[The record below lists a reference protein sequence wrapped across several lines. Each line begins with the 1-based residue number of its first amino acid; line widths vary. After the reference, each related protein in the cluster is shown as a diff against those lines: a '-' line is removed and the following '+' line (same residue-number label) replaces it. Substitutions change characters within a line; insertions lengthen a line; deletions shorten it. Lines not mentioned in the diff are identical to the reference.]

1 MHFDEKNPEISS
13 LPIAPYLDEIC
24 GKLKSSPSHALVLTA
39 ETGAGKSTAVPV
51 ALLKHFSGKILMTE
65 PRRLA
70 AVAIADRV
78 SHLLGEETG
87 KTAGYS
93 LHLESKKSAQTRL
106 EVATEAILLRRLQS
120 DPLLENLTV
129 IVLDEFHERSIYSD
143 LALAFLKETMQ
154 LRDDLYLIVMSATIN
169 YQSLVNYLGTEQ
181 NPAVMMKIPG
191 RLFPV
196 KIEYCDSK
204 PLAQVVKDEVDNLTN
219 VRSQKKVISTSSI
232 TASSASI
239 LVFLPGIYEIKK
251 AKSELENMNLDAEIL
266 VLHSSVSLAEQR
278 KVLSPSK
285 ESKLRVILSSAIAET
300 SLTVPDVVTVID
312 SGLSRVNKIDLSTGM
327 EKLVTEHESV
337 FSADQRAGRA
347 GRVQAGKCV
356 RLWNKNDVR
365 IQQNLPEILRSD
377 LTQLV
382 LECAA
387 WGVSDKSKLNW
398 LDSPSDSSWNAAKS
412 LLENL
417 ECVDENG
424 KITEKGKSVLSLGLN
439 PRLACVALAVFAS
452 KKPLSL
458 VTSFTEFKDASESR
472 KKLFEEDL
480 LRRLSRVRHS
490 EQSFRHSERSEESQ
504 NPFLA
509 GFPDR
514 LAKLSEKSTDSSVYQ
529 FPSGRMAV
537 LKRDVLTKKSLS
549 DFPAWLIGVE
559 VSAGE
564 TIGKIF
570 SFETINQPELENFLD
585 EHSKTQ
591 TKTEFSLDDKNQ
603 LKAKKL
609 KTLSFGKI
617 ILKEKNVPIADSEYS
632 SALCDYLKNQDFFKL
647 PLDSQNQDK
656 LHAKLIDKKTENFLL
671 RVEFYLENSNSQSQV
686 RTTTKPDNGRKQSNV
701 IPTLG
706 AGIFL
711 SYKFHHLNELT
722 NDWLL
727 PFINSKNLTSETIY
741 NALYWFLDGTE
752 IDKKVPM
759 NITLPNG
766 RKVKVLYEKKQNKIQ
781 PTIEIIIQRIFGCF
795 ETPKILGVPVLLKLL
810 SPASRPLQITDDL
823 EHFWTTAW
831 PEICKEMKGRYPKH
845 NWDYKISS

>member
-1 MHFDEKNPEISS
+1 MNQNEISNPEISS
-13 LPIAPYLDEIC
+13 LPIAPFLDEIC
-24 GKLKSSPSHALVLTA
+24 ANLKSSPSRTLVLTA

-51 ALLKHFSGKILMTE
+51 ALLNNFKGKILMLE

-78 SHLLGEETG
+78 SNLLSEETG
-87 KTAGYS
+87 ETAGYR
-93 LHLESKKSAQTRL
+93 LHLESKISGKTRL
-106 EVATEAILLRRLQS
+106 EVVTEAILIRMLQS
-120 DPLLENLTV
+120 DPLLENINM

-169 YQSLVNYLGTEQ
+169 YQSLANYLGTEQ
-181 NPAVMMKIPG
+181 TTASVMKIPG

-196 KIEYCDSK
+196 KIEYCNSK
-204 PLAQVVKDEVDNLTN
+204 PLAEVVKDEIYDLTN
-219 VRSQKKVISTSSI
+219 VRSQKNMISTSVGGKTSSTIAI
-232 TASSASI
+232 TTRKSI

-251 AKSELENMNLDAEIL
+251 AKSELENFNLDAEIL

-285 ESKLRVILSSAIAET
+285 ESKIRVILSSAIAET

-327 EKLVTEHESV
+327 EKLVTMRESV

-347 GRVQAGKCV
+347 GRVQAGKCI
-356 RLWNKNDVR
+356 RLWSKNDVL
-365 IQQNLPEILRSD
+365 IQQNVPEILRSD

-387 WGVSDKSKLNW
+387 WGVSDKSKLSW
-398 LDSPSDSSWNAAKS
+398 LDSPSDSSWNAAEF

-417 ECVDENG
+417 DCLDGNG
-424 KITEKGKSVLSLGLN
+424 KITEKGKSVLSLGLS
-439 PRLACVALAVFAS
+439 PRLACVALAIFAS

-458 VTSFTEFKDASESR
+458 VTSFTEFKDASENR
-472 KKLFEEDL
+472 KKLFEDDL
-480 LRRLSRVRHS
+480 LRRLSKLPS
-490 EQSFRHSERSEESQ
+490 EKLLRHSERGEESQ

-529 FPSGRMAV
+529 FPSGRMAI
-537 LKRDVLTKKSLS
+537 LKREIVTEKNLS
-549 DFPAWLIGVE
+549 DFPEWLIGIE

-564 TIGKIF
+564 TAGKIY
-570 SFETINQPELENFLD
+570 SFETINRTELDDFLD
-585 EHSKTQ
+585 GHSKKQ
-591 TKTEFSLDDKNQ
+591 AKTDFSLDDKNQ
-603 LKAKKL
+603 LKAKKTE
-609 KTLSFGKI
+609 TLSFGKI
-617 ILKEKNVPIADSEYS
+617 ILKEKNVPIDDSEYS
-632 SALCDYLKNQDFFKL
+632 SALCDYLKNQEFFKL
-647 PLDSQNQDK
+647 PLDSQNK
-656 LHAKLIDKKTENFLL
+656 LQSKLIDKKIENFLF
-671 RVEFYLENSNSQSQV
+671 RVKFFLEQKGDFDKTNHH
-686 RTTTKPDNGRKQSNV
+686 TE
-701 IPTLG
+701 IY
-706 AGIFL
+706 
-711 SYKFHHLNELT
+711 YKFKQLNELT

-727 PFINSKNLTSETIY
+727 PFINSKTLTSETIY
-741 NALYWFLDGTE
+741 NALYWFLDGNE
-752 IDKKVPM
+752 IDKNVPT

-766 RKVKVLYEKKQNKIQ
+766 RKVKIYYEKAGAQNTIR
-781 PTIEIIIQRIFGCF
+781 PTIEIIIQQIFGCF
-795 ETPKILGVPVLLKLL
+795 ESPKILGVPVLLKLL

>member
-1 MHFDEKNPEISS
+1 MNPEISS

-24 GKLKSSPSHALVLTA
+24 NKLKSSPSHAIVLTA
-39 ETGAGKSTAVPV
+39 ETGAGKSTAVPG

-120 DPLLENLTV
+120 DPLLENVNV

-181 NPAVMMKIPG
+181 NPAIVMKIPG

-204 PLAQVVKDEVDNLTN
+204 PLAQVVKDEVDDLTN

-251 AKSELENMNLDAEIL
+251 AKSELENLNLDAEIL

-327 EKLVTEHESV
+327 EKLVTERESV

-382 LECAA
+382 LECAD
-387 WGVSDKSKLNW
+387 WGVSDKSKLSW

-452 KKPLSL
+452 KNPLSL
-458 VTSFTEFKDASESR
+458 VTSFTEFKDASENR
-472 KKLFEEDL
+472 KKLFEDDL
-480 LRRLSRVRHS
+480 LRRLSRVCHAEIIS
-490 EQSFRHSERSEESQ
+490 ASTNHAQLFQ

-514 LAKLSEKSTDSSVYQ
+514 LAKLSEKSTDSSIYQ

-537 LKRDVLTKKSLS
+537 LKRDVLSKKSLS
-549 DFPAWLIGVE
+549 DFPDWLIGVE

-564 TIGKIF
+564 TTGKIF
-570 SFETINQPELENFLD
+570 SFETINQSELDDFLD

-591 TKTEFSLDDKNQ
+591 AKTEFSLDDKNQ
-603 LKAKKL
+603 LKAKK
-609 KTLSFGKI
+609 TETVSFEKI
-617 ILKEKNVPIADSEYS
+617 ILKEKNVPITDSEYS

-647 PLDSQNQDK
+647 PLDSQNQEK
-656 LHAKLIDKKTENFLL
+656 LHTKLINKKTENFLL
-671 RVEFYLENSNSQSQV
+671 RVEFYLSQKSDFDKLNHH
-686 RTTTKPDNGRKQSNV
+686 TE
-701 IPTLG
+701 I
-706 AGIFL
+706 
-711 SYKFHHLNELT
+711 SYKFHYLNELT

-727 PFINSKNLTSETIY
+727 PFINSKILTSETIY
-741 NALYWFLDGTE
+741 NALYWFLDGNK
-752 IDKKVPM
+752 IDQKVPT
-759 NITLPNG
+759 NITLQNG
-766 RKVKVLYEKKQNKIQ
+766 HRAKISYEKNQNKIQ

-810 SPASRPLQITDDL
+810 SPASRPLQITNDL
-823 EHFWTTAW
+823 EHFWTTTW

>member
-1 MHFDEKNPEISS
+1 MNHEISS

-24 GKLKSSPSHALVLTA
+24 ANLKSSPSHALVLSA
-39 ETGAGKSTAVPV
+39 ETGAGKSTVVPV
-51 ALLKHFSGKILMTE
+51 ALLSHFSGKILMTE

-93 LHLESKKSAQTRL
+93 LHLDSKKSAQTRL
-106 EVATEAILLRRLQS
+106 EVATEAILIRRLQS
-120 DPLLENLTV
+120 DPLLENVNV

-154 LRDDLYLIVMSATIN
+154 LRDDLFIIVMSATIN
-169 YQSLVNYLGTEQ
+169 YQSLANYLGTEK
-181 NPAVMMKIPG
+181 NPASVMKIPG

-196 KIEYCDSK
+196 KIDYCDSK
-204 PLAQVVKDEVDNLTN
+204 PLAKVIKEEINDLTN
-219 VRSQKKVISTSSI
+219 VRSQKNVILTSVGGETSSTSAI
-232 TASSASI
+232 TMGKSI

-251 AKSELENMNLDAEIL
+251 AKSELENLNLNVEIL
-266 VLHSSVSLAEQR
+266 VLHSSVSFAEQR
-278 KVLSPSK
+278 KVLSPSR
-285 ESKLRVILSSAIAET
+285 ESKIRVILSSAIAET

-327 EKLVTEHESV
+327 EKLVTERESV
-337 FSADQRAGRA
+337 FSADQRTGRA

-382 LECAA
+382 LECAS
-387 WGVSDKSKLNW
+387 WGVSDKSKLSW

-439 PRLACVALAVFAS
+439 PRLACVALAVFSS

-458 VTSFTEFKDASESR
+458 VTLFTEFKDASENR
-472 KKLFEEDL
+472 KKLFEDDL
-480 LRRLSRVRHS
+480 LRRLSRVCHAEFIS
-490 EQSFRHSERSEESQ
+490 ESMNHASLSQ

-529 FPSGRMAV
+529 FPSGRMAI

-549 DFPAWLIGVE
+549 DFPDWLIGVE

-564 TIGKIF
+564 TTGKIF
-570 SFETINQPELENFLD
+570 SFETINRTELDDFLNG
-585 EHSKTQ
+585 HSKNQ
-591 TKTEFSLDDKNQ
+591 AKTEFSLDDKNQ
-603 LKAKKL
+603 LKAKKTE
-609 KTLSFGKI
+609 TLSFGKI
-617 ILKEKNVPIADSEYS
+617 ILKEKNVPLADSEYS
-632 SALCDYLKNQDFFKL
+632 SALCDYLKNLNFFKL

-656 LHAKLIDKKTENFLL
+656 LHTKLIDKKTENFLL
-671 RVEFYLENSNSQSQV
+671 RVEFYLETSHVLLSETKTLSQGDSASPQH
-686 RTTTKPDNGRKQSNV
+686 NL
-701 IPTLG
+701 I
-706 AGIFL
+706 
-711 SYKFHHLNELT
+711 YKFHHLNELT

-727 PFINSKNLTSETIY
+727 SFINSKNLTSETIY
-741 NALYWFLDGTE
+741 NALYWFLDGNE
-752 IDKKVPM
+752 IDQKVPT

-766 RKVKVLYEKKQNKIQ
+766 RKTKISYEKNQDKIQ
-781 PTIEIIIQRIFGCF
+781 PAIEIIIQRIFGCF

-823 EHFWTTAW
+823 EHFWTTTW

>member
-1 MHFDEKNPEISS
+1 MNPEISS

-120 DPLLENLTV
+120 DPLLENVNV

-143 LALAFLKETMQ
+143 LALAFLKETML

-169 YQSLVNYLGTEQ
+169 YQSLANYLGTEQ
-181 NPAVMMKIPG
+181 NPAVVMKIPG

-251 AKSELENMNLDAEIL
+251 TKSELENLNLDAEIL

-285 ESKLRVILSSAIAET
+285 ESKVRVILSSAIAET

-327 EKLVTEHESV
+327 EKLVTERESV
-337 FSADQRAGRA
+337 FSTDQRAGRA

-387 WGVSDKSKLNW
+387 WGVSDKSKLSW
-398 LDSPSDSSWNAAKS
+398 LDSPSDSSWNTAKS

-452 KKPLSL
+452 KNPLSL
-458 VTSFTEFKDASESR
+458 VTSFTEFKDASENR
-472 KKLFEEDL
+472 KKLFEDDL
-480 LRRLSRVRHS
+480 LRRLSRVCHAGFIS
-490 EQSFRHSERSEESQ
+490 ASTNHAQLFQ

-514 LAKLSEKSTDSSVYQ
+514 LAKLSEKSTDSSIYQ
-529 FPSGRMAV
+529 FASGRMAV
-537 LKRDVLTKKSLS
+537 LKRDVLSKKSLS
-549 DFPAWLIGVE
+549 DFPDWLIGVE

-564 TIGKIF
+564 TTGKIF
-570 SFETINQPELENFLD
+570 SFETINQSELDDFLD

-591 TKTEFSLDDKNQ
+591 AKTEFSLDDKNQ
-603 LKAKKL
+603 LKAKK
-609 KTLSFGKI
+609 TETVSFEKI
-617 ILKEKNVPIADSEYS
+617 ILKEKNVPITDSEYS

-647 PLDSQNQDK
+647 PLDSQNQEK
-656 LHAKLIDKKTENFLL
+656 LHTKLINKKTENFLL
-671 RVEFYLENSNSQSQV
+671 RVEFYLSQKSDFDKLNHH
-686 RTTTKPDNGRKQSNV
+686 TE
-701 IPTLG
+701 I
-706 AGIFL
+706 
-711 SYKFHHLNELT
+711 SYKFHYLNELT

-727 PFINSKNLTSETIY
+727 PFINSKILTSETIY
-741 NALYWFLDGTE
+741 NALYWFLDGNK
-752 IDKKVPM
+752 IDQKVPT
-759 NITLPNG
+759 NITLQNG
-766 RKVKVLYEKKQNKIQ
+766 HRAKISYEKNQNKIQ

-810 SPASRPLQITDDL
+810 SPASRPLQITNDL

>member
-1 MHFDEKNPEISS
+1 MNPEISS

-24 GKLKSSPSHALVLTA
+24 EKLKSSPSHALVLTA
-39 ETGAGKSTAVPV
+39 ETGAGKSTAVPL
-51 ALLKHFSGKILMTE
+51 ALLKHFPGKILMTE

-106 EVATEAILLRRLQS
+106 EVATEAILIRRLQS
-120 DPLLENLTV
+120 DPLLENVNV

-154 LRDDLYLIVMSATIN
+154 LRDDLCLIVMSATIN
-169 YQSLVNYLGTEQ
+169 YQSLVTYLGTEQ
-181 NPAVMMKIPG
+181 NPATVMKIPG

-219 VRSQKKVISTSSI
+219 VRSQQSS
-232 TASSASI
+232 SI

-251 AKSELENMNLDAEIL
+251 AKSELENLNLDAEIL

-285 ESKLRVILSSAIAET
+285 ESKVRVILSSAIAET
-300 SLTVPDVVTVID
+300 SLTVPDVVIVID

-327 EKLVTEHESV
+327 EKLVTERESV

-387 WGVSDKSKLNW
+387 WGISDKSKLSW

-417 ECVDENG
+417 ECLDENG

-452 KKPLSL
+452 KKPISL
-458 VTSFTEFKDASESR
+458 VTSFTEFKDASENR
-472 KKLFEEDL
+472 KKLFEDDL
-480 LRRLSRVRHS
+480 LRRLSKIVGSRPTMTRHS
-490 EQSFRHSERSEESQ
+490 EHQ

-529 FPSGRMAV
+529 FPSGRKAV
-537 LKRDVLTKKSLS
+537 LKRETVTKKSLS
-549 DFPAWLIGVE
+549 DFPDWLIGVE

-564 TIGKIF
+564 TTGKIF
-570 SFETINQPELENFLD
+570 SFETINQTELENFLD

-591 TKTEFSLDDKNQ
+591 VKTDFSLDDKNQ

-617 ILKEKNVPIADSEYS
+617 ILKEKNVPITDSEYS

-671 RVEFYLENSNSQSQV
+671 RVEFFLEQKDDFDKLNHH
-686 RTTTKPDNGRKQSNV
+686 TE
-701 IPTLG
+701 
-706 AGIFL
+706 IF
-711 SYKFHHLNELT
+711 YKFHHLNELT

-741 NALYWFLDGTE
+741 NALYWFLDGNE
-752 IDKKVPM
+752 IDKNVPT

-766 RKVKVLYEKKQNKIQ
+766 RKVKVSYERIGGFDKRQRGNFVDGHNHHKIQ

-795 ETPKILGVPVLLKLL
+795 QTPKILGVPVLLRLL

-823 EHFWTTAW
+823 EHFWTTTW